1 MSNFKYKNS
10 KKIIEDNRVTL
21 DTKHAEK
28 INTLQKEISNIEDID
43 KKILQLKN
51 QEEELI
57 NDNSFSKFEKLHD
70 IKTQINNLEK
80 QKKKIQS
87 KKNLHKYFLKSG
99 KIVFDYYSQNNKSI
113 SKQKKVNNFFNITQN
128 DNNDDSDEE
137 NEGKNH
143 LIDKYMQINDNTYQS
158 TSYNKVVKNY
168 YDCPHCKDDLKLI
181 NTEAILFC
189 ESCGYSRE
197 VIIDMI
203 KPSYKDPPKEAAYFN
218 YKRINHFNEWLAQFQ
233 AKESTEIPPEVFSS
247 ILIEL
252 NKERFTNM
260 ASLKRNK
267 LRDLLKKLGLN
278 KYYEHIPH
286 IINKLNG
293 IPAPRMTRKTEE
305 KLRNMFK
312 EIQIPFI
319 KHCPRSRKNFMSYS
333 YVLHKFCELLELDDF
348 LQCFTLLKSSEKLY
362 EMDKIWKKICNDL
375 GWEFIRSV

>member
-1 MSNFKYKNS
+1 MSNFKFKNS
-10 KKIIEDNRVTL
+10 KKIIEDSRVTL
-21 DTKHAEK
+21 DTKHSEK
-28 INTLQKEISNIEDID
+28 INHLQNELSSVNNID
-43 KKILQLKN
+43 KQIIELKN
-51 QEEELI
+51 QENTLL

-70 IKTQINNLEK
+70 IKIQIEKLEK
-80 QKKKIQS
+80 QKNKIKSGKKIH
-87 KKNLHKYFLKSG
+87 NYFLKSG
-99 KIVFDYYSQNNKSI
+99 KIVFDYYSENTKSV
-113 SKQKKVNNFFNITQN
+113 SKQKKVNNFFNIN
-128 DNNDDSDEE
+128 RNNDEEDSDSED
-137 NEGKNH
+137 NGKHN

-158 TSYNKVVKNY
+158 SAYNKVVKNY
-168 YDCPHCKDDLKLI
+168 YECPHCKDDLKLI

-189 ESCGYSRE
+189 ENCGYSRE

-233 AKESTEIPPEVFSS
+233 AKETTEIPTEVFSS

-252 NKERFTNM
+252 KKQRINNI
-260 ASLKRNK
+260 ASLSRKQ
-267 LRDLLKKLGLN
+267 LREILKKLGLN

-286 IINKLNG
+286 IINRLNG

-312 EIQIPFI
+312 EIQIPFM
-319 KHCPRSRKNFMSYS
+319 KHCPASRKNFMSYS

-348 LQCFTLLKSSEKLY
+348 LQCFPLLKSSEKLY

-375 GWEFIRSV
+375 HWEFIKSI